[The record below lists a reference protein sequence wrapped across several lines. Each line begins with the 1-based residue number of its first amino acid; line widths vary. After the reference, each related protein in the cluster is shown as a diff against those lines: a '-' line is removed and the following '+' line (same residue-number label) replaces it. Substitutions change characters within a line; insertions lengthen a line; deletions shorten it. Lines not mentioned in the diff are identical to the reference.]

1 VSLAPCCDQRRGRD
15 RWPSSGARCLP
26 RPLDSDLSSS
36 PGRTFTARTCLDLH
50 LTLSAVRR
58 RCSRYLLTSLAL
70 SPCDSRRLVCMS
82 PCVLACSC
90 SRPYGELT
98 PLGAAQPSPACLLPA
113 PRPPVYSKREA
124 SQSGSRC
131 IISAPTQVTVTT
143 ARRPRDPS
151 RVHQFGRGETIRN
164 YGTNRECTGVS
175 VLYWCIA
182 PRRCDLR

>member
-1 VSLAPCCDQRRGRD
+1 VAFIGRALPT
-15 RWPSSGARCLP
+15 PSPRFRPIFFARPYVYSTHLP
-26 RPLDSDLSSS
+26 RS
-36 PGRTFTARTCLDLH
+36 PSHSIRCPSPVQPIPAHFARAFALRFAPACVHVTMRPCLQLLPALRRINASGRR
-50 LTLSAVRR
+50 
-58 RCSRYLLTSLAL
+58 
-70 SPCDSRRLVCMS
+70 
-82 PCVLACSC
+82 
-90 SRPYGELT
+90 
-98 PLGAAQPSPACLLPA
+98 AAQPSLPAAAAAA
-113 PRPPVYSKREA
+113 PRPPVYSKRDA

-151 RVHQFGRGETIRN
+151 RVHQFGREETIRN